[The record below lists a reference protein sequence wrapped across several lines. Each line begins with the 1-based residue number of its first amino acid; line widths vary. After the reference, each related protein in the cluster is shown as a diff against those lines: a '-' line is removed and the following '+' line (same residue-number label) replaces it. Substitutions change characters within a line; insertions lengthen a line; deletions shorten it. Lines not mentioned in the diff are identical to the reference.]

1 MVSLEDT
8 PSSFA
13 LYRSFEFKPH
23 YRAYASLHVMTGHCW
38 QKHGAVPHCMAC
50 LLLIGSSTEQDDDN
64 AGPTVVRRRHN
75 VSLLNFLFKDRQA
88 KVELAV
94 PDTEHVA
101 APLPEEREEAELAQ
115 TENLEPNLPEP
126 EFDNDDERYHGD
138 GPTLA
143 AIPECSAPSMDPD
156 AALTLNEIREALAKI
171 AEIINDDP
179 EEAREEE
186 KGDFTIV
193 ELTIAQVA
201 ELVPKVFLNLGAID
215 QLSQEVPVK
224 FPDLYQQLSSGKV
237 CTTVGRMLASMSEY
251 LLVPDYEKYR
261 KDEVDVPLNLVVG
274 AVKPEELLQR
284 TTVEERDDGMDEMPD
299 LFSGSAF
306 GDVPAAGS
314 DLSGGSFPSAD
325 EIAESAEPRDDGA
338 SEFSD
343 EPAIDLAS
351 PLASPTGDEVFQRGA
366 DTFSRIPGAGSEATS
381 IPNFDESSRL
391 SFDMDEADVG
401 ATEEIEMPEFELD
414 EDVALFEPIVEP
426 EVAAS
431 PSNNE
436 EVVDDEDEAPSVN
449 LNEADVEQD
458 VVDLRELEEP
468 AVSADLDVSEQT
480 AEPANRVAPA
490 VTSGSRVHCTLIG
503 DLDLNTCDANELAA
517 RLDGVAPKLAA
528 RIVRYRDL
536 NGNFE
541 RVEDLA
547 RVPGVGPTTYFKM
560 TGDSWSEARD
570 TLKRS
575 IDDLFCGDKDAMPD
589 LEKVAAR
596 FSDLSGFEGCIF
608 THAEGHVLAASW
620 NNDQQ
625 EVLGVIAPQIFKKV
639 LPYAEQLEIGDLNPL
654 TLFVE
659 DFAVTVMECG
669 DVYFAVIHNAGKF
682 SKKQLN
688 LVQVVGSELEQRME
702 RAIQSAF

>member
-1 MVSLEDT
+1 
-8 PSSFA
+8 
-13 LYRSFEFKPH
+13 
-23 YRAYASLHVMTGHCW
+23 
-38 QKHGAVPHCMAC
+38 MAC

-101 APLPEEREEAELAQ
+101 APLPEEIEEAELAQ
-115 TENLEPNLPEP
+115 TKNFEPDLPEP
-126 EFDNDDERYHGD
+126 EFDDDDEDHNGD
-138 GPTLA
+138 APTLA
-143 AIPECSAPSMDPD
+143 AIPEYSAPRMDPD

-171 AEIINDDP
+171 AEIINDDS
-179 EEAREEE
+179 EESREDE

-193 ELTIAQVA
+193 ELTIAQVS
-201 ELVPKVFLNLGAID
+201 ELVPKVFRDLGAID
-215 QLSQEVPVK
+215 QPRQAVPVK

-237 CTTVGRMLASMSEY
+237 CTTVGRLLASMSED

-284 TTVEERDDGMDEMPD
+284 TTVEERDGGMDEMPN

-325 EIAESAEPRDDGA
+325 EIAESAEPRDDSA

-381 IPNFDESSRL
+381 IPNLDESNRL
-391 SFDMDEADVG
+391 SFDMDEADVD
-401 ATEEIEMPEFELD
+401 ATEEIEIPEFELD
-414 EDVALFEPIVEP
+414 ENVTLFEPIVEP
-426 EVAAS
+426 EVEAS

-436 EVVDDEDEAPSVN
+436 EVVDDEDEDQAEN
-449 LNEADVEQD
+449 LNEADVAQD
-458 VVDLRELEEP
+458 VDLRESEEP
-468 AVSADLDVSEQT
+468 TVSTDLDVSEQT
-480 AEPANRVAPA
+480 AEPAISVAPA
-490 VTSGSRVHCTLIG
+490 VTSGSRVHGTSIG

-517 RLDGVAPKLAA
+517 RLDGVGPKLAA

-547 RVPGVGPTTYFKM
+547 RVPGVSPSTYFKM

-575 IDDLFCGDKDAMPD
+575 IDDLFCGDEDAMPD

-625 EVLGVIAPQIFKKV
+625 EVLGIIAPQIFKKV
-639 LPYAEQLEIGDLNPL
+639 LPYAEQLKIGDLNPV

-682 SKKQLN
+682 SRKQLN